1 MNEWVSKLQ
10 QNSGE
15 QNLAGRAGAWL
26 CAVTMGVQS
35 LLSPVNHGGQRRS
48 STALSLIW
56 ASSQPV
62 SGTAVLCQ
70 EGFGGFVSIP
80 HTQLQIRNSTTDVS
94 GASAAKSQCQE
105 YYNCALVF
113 FLHLLCGVWKP
124 LARTSGKET
133 CNIEVFP
140 LLCLYPRGFRPRHEI
155 LGWLVGP
162 RAGTTAG
169 DRRGKPCS
177 TGMQS
182 WGWLYEMV
190 LCTASKMF
198 AMPPGFPEVDYF
210 QAAAHRV
217 EGTSGAGG

>member
-1 MNEWVSKLQ
+1 M
-10 QNSGE
+10 
-15 QNLAGRAGAWL
+15 
-26 CAVTMGVQS
+26 CTY
-35 LLSPVNHGGQRRS
+35 HGC
-48 STALSLIW
+48 TVPAEPCDTW
-56 ASSQPV
+56 ASEEKQHSIV
-62 SGTAVLCQ
+62 SDLCILSTCI
-70 EGFGGFVSIP
+70 GNSSSLPGRIWSFVSIP

-94 GASAAKSQCQE
+94 GASAAKSQCQK

-113 FLHLLCGVWKP
+113 FLHLLCGAWKP
-124 LARTSGKET
+124 LACPSGKET
-133 CNIEVFP
+133 CNTEVFP
-140 LLCLYPRGFRPRHEI
+140 LLCLYPRGFRLCHEI

-169 DRRGKPCS
+169 DRSGKPCS

-182 WGWLYEMV
+182 WGWLYKMV

-210 QAAAHRV
+210 QAAAYRV